1 MFVHGQ
7 WVGQTSVRFSHV
19 QVVWFHIWLHDIWCS
34 IVYRARLSRVHNPS
48 CSFWGC
54 TSFSQSSDERCSDY
68 NQMKIIKNSVS
79 IRNTLKDLS
88 PIVRCSLGESECD
101 SFATSRF
108 HVLRPLRCVFE
119 GVASEFGWSHVH
131 LLLACGSL
139 LRGRPLFTFAL
150 YPDCA
155 MSHSQVARV

>member
-1 MFVHGQ
+1 
-7 WVGQTSVRFSHV
+7 
-19 QVVWFHIWLHDIWCS
+19 LHDIWCS

-48 CSFWGC
+48 RLFEFFRGC
-54 TSFSQSSDERCSDY
+54 LSFSQSSDERCSDY

-108 HVLRPLRCVFE
+108 HLLRPLRCVFE
-119 GVASEFGWSHVH
+119 GVASEFG
-131 LLLACGSL
+131 
-139 LRGRPLFTFAL
+139 
-150 YPDCA
+150 
-155 MSHSQVARV
+155 